1 MRRFLWVSALAA
13 LAGTAAHVG
22 LAHAAGALEG
32 QVDRQALNLAA
43 IIMFFLFVLG
53 TLGITYRAAM
63 QTRSAADFYA
73 AGGGITGFQNGLA
86 IAGDYMSAAS
96 FLGISGLV
104 FASGFD
110 GLIYSIGFL
119 VGWPVILFLIA
130 ERLRNLGKFT
140 FADVASFRLEPT
152 SIRILSATG
161 TLVVVAFYL
170 IAQMVGAGKLI
181 ELLFGLQYLYA
192 VVIVGILMI
201 VYVAFGGMKATT
213 WVQII
218 KACLLLAGASFM
230 AFMVMLRY
238 GFSPE
243 AMFADAV
250 RIHPRADAIM
260 APGALVS
267 DPVSA
272 ISLGLALMFGT
283 AGLPHILMRFFTV
296 SDAQAARKSVFYA
309 TGFIAYFYILTFI
322 IGFGAITFLMTDDS
336 FYHAGAEGVI
346 NRVGGLI
353 GGTNMAAI
361 HLANAVGGSLFL
373 GFISAVA
380 FATILAVVAGLTL
393 AGASA
398 VSHDLYAEVIA
409 RGRANEQKEVRISK
423 ITAVVIGIVAIVL
436 GYVFENQNVA
446 FMVGLAFAVAAS
458 CNFPVLLMSVFWK
471 GTTTRGSL
479 IGGFLGLLSAVV
491 MVVLSKAVWVQTL
504 GFPEAIFPYDNPA
517 LFSMTIAFVGIWLF
531 SKADSS
537 AQARSEQAAFDA
549 QYVRSETGIGAASA
563 HIH

>member
-1 MRRFLWVSALAA
+1 MRRLLWIAAALAA
-13 LAGTAAHVG
+13 TATA
-22 LAHAAGALEG
+22 AHAAGALEG
-32 QVDRQALNLAA
+32 EVDRQALNWAA
-43 IIMFFLFVLG
+43 IVMFFLFVLG
-53 TLGITYRAAM
+53 TLGITWRAAM

-181 ELLFGLQYLYA
+181 QLLFGLEYLYA

-230 AFMVMLRY
+230 AFMVLWRY

-250 RIHPRADAIM
+250 RVHPRHDAIM

-336 FYHAGAEGVI
+336 FYTAGAGGVI
-346 NRVGGLI
+346 NRITGLL
-353 GGTNMAAI
+353 GGTNMAAV
-361 HLANAVGGSLFL
+361 HLSAAVGGSLFL

-409 RGRANEQKEVRISK
+409 RGRADEQKEVRISK
-423 ITAVVIGIVAIVL
+423 ISAVVIGIVAIVL

-458 CNFPVLLMSVFWK
+458 CNFPVLLMSVFWR

-479 IGGFLGLLSAVV
+479 IGGFLGLASAVV

-504 GFPEAIFPYDNPA
+504 GHAEAVFPYDNPA

-531 SKADSS
+531 SKLDNS
-537 AQARSEQAAFDA
+537 AQSKAEKAGFDA
-549 QYVRSETGIGAASA
+549 QYVRSETGIGASSA
-563 HIH
+563 HMH